1 MAVKTVRIAFTE
13 LLARIR
19 FRLHYRLLGTKVK
32 LRPMPAEISISGSCS
47 CYMVRLPTKAR
58 ALVAEVASSP
68 ADRSRHHPRMGPGY
82 SLALALPL
90 LHLGLLIRRGV
101 DFEVQHL
108 HLVSVVV
115 RLASVA
121 THLRI
126 PKPQVQAS
134 EEGILPPLGG
144 PSHLHLHRDRRP
156 RNL

>member
-13 LLARIR
+13 LLARIP

-82 SLALALPL
+82 ILALPL

-121 THLRI
+121 THLRL